1 MALSTPQAI
10 VLGKTAGLCL
20 LSLALLVLAGWQAR
34 RLSAGRREVET
45 LRQTLSVLRH
55 DALLLAQLAARLNV
69 LTDSC
74 DIALQQQQLK
84 LQCTGTAFARIKA
97 QGREL
102 AGNAQRVG
110 NESRQSLR
118 LAREGQAGLSATL
131 MAFRSMDKSATA
143 AEAEGAMM
151 VRDVRALA
159 RESRDQAYS
168 ANLALAGISD
178 AASSISQC
186 GTLIAR
192 DCEAQGRATDE
203 LEGALASIE
212 QLAQTS
218 AWRSR
223 QASAAS
229 QELARKAA
237 RLETRLKACPR
248 PKGLH
253 A

>member
-1 MALSTPQAI
+1 MVLSAPQVI
-10 VLGKTAGLCL
+10 VFGKAVGLCL
-20 LSLALLVLAGWQAR
+20 LLLVLACWQAR
-34 RLSAGRREVET
+34 RLRAGRREVET
-45 LRQTLSVLRH
+45 LRQTLSALHH
-55 DALLLAQLAARLNV
+55 DALLLAQLAARLND

-74 DIALQQQQLK
+74 DIALQQQQRK
-84 LQCTGTAFARIKA
+84 LEHTAPAFARIKDQA
-97 QGREL
+97 RKLVGT
-102 AGNAQRVG
+102 AQRVD

-131 MAFRSMDKSATA
+131 MAFRSMDKSATC

-151 VRDVRALA
+151 VQDVRALA

>member
-1 MALSTPQAI
+1 MVLSAPQVI
-10 VLGKTAGLCL
+10 VFGKTAGLCL
-20 LSLALLVLAGWQAR
+20 LLLVLAYWQAR
-34 RLSAGRREVET
+34 RLRAGQREVER
-45 LRQTLSVLRH
+45 LRQTLSALHH

-69 LTDSC
+69 LTDGC
-74 DIALQQQQLK
+74 DIALQQQQRK
-84 LQCTGTAFARIKA
+84 LEHTAPAFARIKA
-97 QGREL
+97 QALKLVGT
-102 AGNAQRVG
+102 AQRVD

-118 LAREGQAGLSATL
+118 LARKGQAGLSATL
-131 MAFRSMDKSATA
+131 MAFRSMDKSASG

-151 VRDVRALA
+151 VQDVRALA
-159 RESRDQAYS
+159 RESRDQTYS

-192 DCEAQGRATDE
+192 DCEAQGQAADE

-223 QASAAS
+223 QVSAAS

-248 PKGLH
+248 PEGLH